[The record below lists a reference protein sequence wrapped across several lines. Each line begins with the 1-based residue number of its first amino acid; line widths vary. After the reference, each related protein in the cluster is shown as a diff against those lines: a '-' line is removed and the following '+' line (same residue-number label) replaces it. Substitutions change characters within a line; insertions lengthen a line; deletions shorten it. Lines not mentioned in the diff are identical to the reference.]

1 MTQPPEPNDDVSND
15 QPESA
20 NNPPEA
26 PQPAPQAT
34 PQATPQWPSSAEGTA
49 ASAPLPKP
57 APGLDQASA
66 PPPPPPVYGPTPQT
80 SNNAVAALVLSIV
93 SWVFCPVIP
102 AIITLVFAAKADKE
116 IAASNGWITGAG
128 MVTASKIVAWIN
140 IGLYA
145 ALTAIGFLV
154 FLIAVISGAMNN
166 V

>member
-1 MTQPPEPNDDVSND
+1 V
-15 QPESA
+15 
-20 NNPPEA
+20 
-26 PQPAPQAT
+26 
-34 PQATPQWPSSAEGTA
+34 TPQWPSSPAAPEGQ
-49 ASAPLPKP
+49 LP
-57 APGLDQASA
+57 

-102 AIITLVFAAKADKE
+102 AIIALVFAAKADKE